1 MENLQDWTAYR
12 KGDKAAFERIFRQY
26 VRLLYKYG
34 SRFTSDAGLV
44 EDAIQEL
51 FIDLWEKRASIAE
64 TDSIKRYLLG
74 ALRRRIVRK
83 LSQQAPLQASV
94 VQDETE
100 NHDFELEANFEE
112 ATILGEIQEE
122 NKQKIQQALQ
132 TLSKRQ
138 KEIIYL
144 KFYQQLSF
152 AEIEETLG
160 INYQSARNLLHKAM
174 QAVKSVIST
183 AKQLLLLFLFNF
195 FS

>member
-1 MENLQDWTAYR
+1 MIMENLQDWIAYR

-34 SRFTSDAGLV
+34 SRFTTDAGLV
-44 EDAIQEL
+44 EDAIQEM
-51 FIDLWEKRASIAE
+51 FIGLWEKRDNIGE

-74 ALRRRIVRK
+74 TLRRRIVRK
-83 LSQQAPLQASV
+83 LSQQAPLAQEEDA
-94 VQDETE
+94 E
-100 NHDFELEANFEE
+100 NYDFELEANFEE
-112 ATILGEIQEE
+112 ATILGEIEAE
-122 NKQKIQQALQ
+122 NKQKIQQAIQ

-174 QAVKSVIST
+174 QAVKSIMGQVKEIFIIFFIN
-183 AKQLLLLFLFNF
+183 LFF
-195 FS
+195 